1 MQTIQKVPTERVI
14 FLDNIR
20 YLMVL
25 LVVVLHS
32 ACGYSYNTTW
42 WSVNDENSI
51 FFNYVLGIL
60 GIFLMPTLFFIA
72 GYFALPSLQQKGR
85 WLFIRS
91 KLKRLGIPWLL
102 GVVLM
107 APIINYIHLYSR
119 DYPTN
124 LLSSW
129 SVFLNNLKGALS
141 FHTGFITSQ
150 LQFNHDYFWFISLL
164 LFFFIV
170 FAIFHDGKN
179 RWFPGDNS
187 SPEPKVPRM
196 KSILVV
202 LFLVSVLT
210 ALITFCIYGIFHG
223 TPNRDPWIIFGSLIQ
238 FQASRI
244 VLYITC
250 FSLGIYA
257 FSKNWFKNGQTPG
270 HFIFWTILSTAL
282 MYSHFK
288 VQAFLMA
295 DFSIGLAL
303 GGVFIHT
310 FLVFTILLA
319 LIASGIKLWNNPSK
333 VSRRLAANSY
343 NIYLLHMF
351 FVIVV
356 QLLLLKWSG
365 ISIFIKFGIVMFS
378 SILLSY
384 LVSQYAVRPFPKLS
398 VAGMIALFV
407 LLAAV
412 LNPTAV

>member
-14 FLDNIR
+14 FFDNIR

-32 ACGYSYNTTW
+32 ACGYSYYTTW

-60 GIFLMPTLFFIA
+60 GVFLMPTLFFIA
-72 GYFALPSLQQKGR
+72 GYFALPSLLQKGR

-102 GVVLM
+102 GVVLVS
-107 APIINYIHLYSR
+107 PIINYIHLYSR
-119 DYPTN
+119 DYPAN
-124 LLSSW
+124 LLSLW
-129 SVFLNNLKGALS
+129 SIFVNNIKGALS

-150 LQFNHDYFWFISLL
+150 LQFSHDHFWFISLL
-164 LFFFIV
+164 FFFFIA
-170 FAIFHDGKN
+170 FAILHDGKN
-179 RWFPGDNS
+179 RWFPGANS
-187 SPEPKVPRM
+187 STKQIVARM

-202 LFLVSVLT
+202 VFLVSVLT
-210 ALITFCIYGIFHG
+210 AVTTFFIYGIFHG
-223 TPNRDPWIIFGSLIQ
+223 TPNRDPWITIGSIIQ
-238 FQASRI
+238 FQASKI
-244 VLYITC
+244 VLYIAC

-257 FSKNWFKNGQTPG
+257 FSKNWFKDGQTPG
-270 HFIFWTILSTAL
+270 HLVFWTILSTVL

-288 VQAFLMA
+288 VQTFLMA

-303 GGVFIHT
+303 GWVLIRT

-319 LIASGIKLWNNPSK
+319 LIGFGIKFWNSPSK
-333 VSRRLAANSY
+333 VNRRFAANSY
-343 NIYLLHMF
+343 NIYLLHML

-356 QLLLLKWSG
+356 QLVLLKWFG
-365 ISIFIKFGIVMFS
+365 ISIFFKFGIVALF

-398 VAGMIALFV
+398 VAGIIALFV

-412 LNPTAV
+412 LNPAAG